1 MQHRCFVGKPKY
13 HDMIFLPYL
22 PPLLCIQHV
31 FLCSFHRKL
40 SCFSVLPSKT
50 GSSGVC
56 VILRPSLSGW
66 SYSVLDDFSFHR
78 LRSDCS
84 VSLLP
89 NANERQQD
97 KSSTRQ
103 SSRRCILLSAE
114 KWYCVLLCVRIP
126 TYCLSHS
133 GSSQKLEMDELGPGQ
148 AVYYTWAEPTGSR
161 VLCWSWGPYS
171 AELKNEEVSTHLNTW
186 NLFMFIGNKYRNFFI
201 RN

>member
-1 MQHRCFVGKPKY
+1 MQRRCFVGKPKY

-31 FLCSFHRKL
+31 FLCSLHCKQFFFSLSFQVRLDHLEFVLFSDLLFQADLTLCWMIFLSIGCVVTVVFHL
-40 SCFSVLPSKT
+40 CQMQMSASKT
-50 GSSGVC
+50 K
-56 VILRPSLSGW
+56 
-66 SYSVLDDFSFHR
+66 
-78 LRSDCS
+78 
-84 VSLLP
+84 
-89 NANERQQD
+89 AA
-97 KSSTRQ
+97 Q

-171 AELKNEEVSTHLNTW
+171 GELKNEEVRTHLNT
-186 NLFMFIGNKYRNFFI
+186 
-201 RN
+201 